1 MKQEISKRIKQR
13 RQELKL
19 SQSDVANHIGV
30 NRVSVSN
37 WETEKN
43 STTPK
48 GENLL
53 LLAEILKVTPQWI
66 INGKEED
73 LLPPSRGN
81 EIEFIGGFDLWDDH
95 TPLRDDEVKLP
106 IYTDVELSAG
116 VGSCFVLETNGRYIR
131 FSKKT
136 LRDNNV
142 DKHAAAC
149 ARISGNSM
157 EPVLADG
164 TTVGIDTSK
173 KEIKDGRLYAIN
185 HAGMLRIKLLYNI
198 PGGGIRIRSYNATE
212 YPDEIITDPA
222 KLEQIEVV
230 GFVFWWSTLNKW

>member
-1 MKQEISKRIKQR
+1 MDITDRIVQR
-13 RQELKL
+13 AK
-19 SQSDVANHIGV
+19 AIGV
-30 NRVSVSN
+30 KQVDIVKATGASKGTVSN
-37 WETEKN
+37 WFKGSN
-43 STTPK
+43 SPNSDFI
-48 GENLL
+48 EPLARLL
-53 LLAEILKVTPQWI
+53 EVSESWLLT
-66 INGKEED
+66 GKEKRKSE
-73 LLPPSRGN
+73 SN
-81 EIEFIGGFDLWDDH
+81 EIEFIGGFDLWDDQ

-116 VGSCFVLETNGRYIR
+116 VGSCLIMEADGRYIR

-198 PGGGIRIRSYNATE
+198 PGGGIRIRSYNASE
-212 YPDEIITDPA
+212 YPDENITDPA
-222 KLEQIEVV
+222 QLEQIEVI